1 MEVFKFS
8 RAKAEEVEVRRMYQ
22 ISQPTPA
29 VDEPQEIIDFYC
41 DFQLPTTASHYQH
54 ARAFEVFLIV
64 MLEVRQPLPAEQSNS
79 PTPLSVCLLSSGCSS
94 ISIWCL
100 GIPPGN
106 QQEPSRR

>member
-29 VDEPQEIIDFYC
+29 VDEPQETIDFYC

-54 ARAFEVFLIV
+54 ARAFEVFLIDS
-64 MLEVRQPLPAEQSNS
+64 Q
-79 PTPLSVCLLSSGCSS
+79 TPPKCGAQCT
-94 ISIWCL
+94 
-100 GIPPGN
+100 
-106 QQEPSRR
+106 QQQLQL